1 MDELDLSAFRYGG
14 ANFTGFRLVDRENS
28 QLVRN
33 VQMLWTRL
41 GAAYHRNLP
50 DGDLLKVIVNVIFSA
65 KHYFTQVRYIIM
77 LWLILGKVAMVVSRS
92 AT

>member
-33 VQMLWTRL
+33 VHQAWRRL
-41 GAAYHRNLP
+41 GPAYHRYLP
-50 DGDLLKVIVNVIFSA
+50 AGNLLKVQRHQQRLF
-65 KHYFTQVRYIIM
+65 
-77 LWLILGKVAMVVSRS
+77 L
-92 AT
+92 

>member
-33 VQMLWTRL
+33 VHTTWRRL
-41 GAAYHRNLP
+41 GAEYRRYLP
-50 DGDLLKVIVNVIFSA
+50 AGDMLEVG
-65 KHYFTQVRYIIM
+65 IISSF
-77 LWLILGKVAMVVSRS
+77 LALV
-92 AT
+92 